1 VAYDLYEEL
10 ILQPPK
16 KEERIGQ
23 RMKKFIKTNPIDLAM
38 QILIY
43 IIIIALCLII
53 LLPCLNVLALSFND
67 GKDAARGG
75 IWFWPREFT
84 LNNFKEVFKDGSI
97 MNAYSITL
105 ARTGIGTF
113 LSLMVTT
120 MAGFVLKQYDLP
132 GRKPITI
139 LITFTMLFGGGM
151 IPTYIQYKNLHLLN
165 SFWVYV
171 IPSLVSVTYL
181 IMVRSFFEGIPDS
194 LEESAKLDGC
204 GYFQIYT
211 KIMLPLSKPVIAV
224 VGLYTAVNHWN
235 DWFAGA
241 FYMSNTKL
249 WPVQTVL
256 QQMLT
261 KAMSSQREVTS
272 VAQALAHKTASVT
285 SDSLKIAEVVVTTVP
300 ILCVYPFIQKYFAQ
314 GAMIG
319 AVKG

>member
-1 VAYDLYEEL
+1 MSHNQTSRGNKIKVNKVDT
-10 ILQPPK
+10 
-16 KEERIGQ
+16 
-23 RMKKFIKTNPIDLAM
+23 FI

-43 IIIIALCLII
+43 LIVILFCLAI
-53 LLPCLNVLALSFND
+53 LLPCLNVLVLAFND

-84 LNNFKEVFKDGSI
+84 LDNFKEVFDDGSI
-97 MNAYSITL
+97 MTAYGISIG
-105 ARTGIGTF
+105 RTVIGTF

-120 MAGFVLKQYDLP
+120 LAGFSLKQKDLP
-132 GRKPITI
+132 GNKLLTV
-139 LITFTMLFGGGM
+139 LITFTMLFSGGM
-151 IPTYIQYKNLHLLN
+151 IPTYIQYRNLHLLN

-171 IPSLVSVTYL
+171 VPSLVSVTYL
-181 IMVRSFFEGIPDS
+181 LMVRTFFEGIPDS

-204 GYFQIYT
+204 GYFQTYFR
-211 KIMLPLSKPVIAV
+211 IMLPLSKPVIAV

-241 FYMSNTKL
+241 FYMNDSSL

-256 QQMLT
+256 QNMLT
-261 KAMSSQREVTS
+261 KSMSQQQQITS
-272 VAQALAHKTASVT
+272 VAEALAQSSVST
-285 SDSLKIAEVVVTTVP
+285 TTDSLKMAAVVVTTVP
-300 ILCVYPFIQKYFAQ
+300 ILCVYPFVQKYFAQ

>member
-1 VAYDLYEEL
+1 
-10 ILQPPK
+10 
-16 KEERIGQ
+16 
-23 RMKKFIKTNPIDLAM
+23 MKKILKTNPMDLAM

-43 IIIIALCLII
+43 ILIIALCLII

-84 LNNFKEVFKDGSI
+84 LNNFIEVFKDGSI

-272 VAQALAHKTASVT
+272 VAQALAHNTASVT
-285 SDSLKIAEVVVTTVP
+285 SDSLKMAAVVVTTVP

>member
-1 VAYDLYEEL
+1 MQTGSRNKV
-10 ILQPPK
+10 
-16 KEERIGQ
+16 KESRTDTIIQ
-23 RMKKFIKTNPIDLAM
+23 VFVYL
-38 QILIY
+38 
-43 IIIIALCLII
+43 IIICICLAIV
-53 LLPCLNVLALSFND
+53 LPCLNVLVLAFND

-75 IWFWPREFT
+75 IWFWPRAFT
-84 LNNFKEVFKDGSI
+84 LDNFREVFKDGTI
-97 MNAYSITL
+97 VKAYGYTI
-105 ARTGIGTF
+105 ARTVLGTL

-120 MAGFVLKQYDLP
+120 LAAFALKQKDLP
-132 GRKPITI
+132 GNKIITM

-151 IPTYIQYKNLHLLN
+151 IPTYIQYRNLHLLN

-171 IPSLVSVTYL
+171 VPSLVSVTYL
-181 IMVRSFFEGIPDS
+181 LMARTFFEGIPDS

-204 GYFQIYT
+204 TYFQIYIR
-211 KIMLPLSKPVIAV
+211 IMLPLSKPVIAV

-241 FYMSNTKL
+241 FYMNDTAK

-261 KAMSSQREVTS
+261 KAMSAQQEITS
-272 VAQALAHKTASVT
+272 VAQALAQNANAVT
-285 SDSLKIAEVVVTTVP
+285 SDSLKMAAVVITTVP
-300 ILCVYPFIQKYFAQ
+300 ILCVYPFVQKYFAQ